1 VERRKMRARGVEVA
15 GQGPFIEGEG
25 VGCLLFDWL
34 GWVAAHL
41 IVGVVERQVLQ
52 EKKVRRK
59 VAGRN
64 CHANIIGRLHS
75 CQIQVNNVRKR
86 HNINVY
92 RPRYD
97 VEKIISMSDFDNDKN
112 RSICI

>member
-1 VERRKMRARGVEVA
+1 MRARGVEVA

-64 CHANIIGRLHS
+64 CHANTIGRLHS
-75 CQIQVNNVRKR
+75 CQIQVNNVRER
-86 HNINVY
+86 HNIHVN
-92 RPRYD
+92 RYVHD
-97 VEKIISMSDFDNDKN
+97 IEEKMSKSDFDDDKN
-112 RSICI
+112 RSRYI

>member
-64 CHANIIGRLHS
+64 FLAMAGSFLTTTSEQTKCNATS
-75 CQIQVNNVRKR
+75 
-86 HNINVY
+86 
-92 RPRYD
+92 
-97 VEKIISMSDFDNDKN
+97 
-112 RSICI
+112 

>member
-52 EKKVRRK
+52 EKKVRREGWPK
-59 VAGRN
+59 
-64 CHANIIGRLHS
+64 LS
-75 CQIQVNNVRKR
+75 CQSQWSAPILPRTSEQCVRDFHVHVHRLWHGVVEDVNGKL
-86 HNINVY
+86 
-92 RPRYD
+92 
-97 VEKIISMSDFDNDKN
+97 
-112 RSICI
+112 